1 MVENMKE
8 VDESRGE
15 LIETDGTTENSS
27 GLIINSTVITD
38 DREELLS
45 HDQRISALKAETSDQ
60 VLNSLGTFNPYI
72 LMIFFLM
79 ACVSALAAMPVMTS
93 AWILGHVC
101 GQNSTNCTSTP
112 GSVIDDFNLTGED
125 TKYGDYTTMAFLSG
139 NAIGGSLVNRFS
151 DLKGRRT
158 ALLVVLT
165 SYGIF
170 GVASSFSRN
179 VWQLIVLRLLQ
190 GIFFTGCAIINW
202 VLAYESSP
210 MGLRKYA
217 PAVFGITW
225 VIGYLLLAPIAY
237 FFPHWR
243 TILMAASLPSVI
255 FAAILFFVLPNSFHW
270 LVNEEREHELQQWLK
285 AANRFS
291 SHQRLDLNA
300 VKIIRDYHR
309 LKHSKTTIPKLGIIR
324 ELMQRRVLLVYTLI
338 LAYLWTVDSFVY
350 FGLSLFSTELAGD
363 KFMNYVL
370 SGLVEIPTCFLGPI
384 LLQYFGRK
392 PLVSGSHFL
401 TAISFF
407 GIMCVD
413 NSTISLVLWYIG
425 KFAVSCAYGALFV
438 YASEVFPTTLRNGCM
453 GICVFLAK
461 FGSIFAPLIRNLS
474 NIWILFPAFIF
485 ALLSVIAGM
494 ATLILRETKGR
505 ELPDTTSEVDKDER

>member
-1 MVENMKE
+1 MVENTEE
-8 VDESRGE
+8 VDGGRGE
-15 LIETDGTTENSS
+15 LIVTNGTTENSN
-27 GLIINSTVITD
+27 GLIINSTVVPD
-38 DREELLS
+38 DREELLG
-45 HDQRISALKAETSDQ
+45 HDDQIFALKAETSDQ

-93 AWILGHVC
+93 AWIIGHVC
-101 GQNSTNCTSTP
+101 GQNATNCTSTP
-112 GSVIDDFNLTGED
+112 GSVIDDFNLTGEE

-165 SYGIF
+165 SYGVF
-170 GVASSFSRN
+170 GVASSFSRTI
-179 VWQLIVLRLLQ
+179 WQLIVLRLLH

-217 PAVFGITW
+217 PVVFGITW

-243 TILMAASLPSVI
+243 MILVAASLPSVI

-270 LVNEEREHELQQWLK
+270 LVNEEREDELQRWLK
-285 AANRFS
+285 AANRFTG
-291 SHQRLDLNA
+291 HQNLNA
-300 VKIIRDYHR
+300 AKIIRDHHR
-309 LKHSKTTIPKLGIIR
+309 LKHSKTTTPKLGILR

-350 FGLSLFSTELAGD
+350 FGLSLFSTELAGN
-363 KFMNYVL
+363 KYTNYVL
-370 SGLVEIPTCFLGPI
+370 SGVVEIPTCFLGPI
-384 LLQYFGRK
+384 LLHYFGRK

-413 NSTISLVLWYIG
+413 NSTVSLVLWYIG
-425 KFAVSCAYGALFV
+425 KFSVSCAYGALFV

-485 ALLSVIAGM
+485 ALLSAIAGL
-494 ATLILRETKGR
+494 ATLILIETKGR
-505 ELPDTTSEVDKDER
+505 ELPDTTSEIDDNER